1 MNGKLWTYFTGAV
14 GVFGA
19 LIMSLPHP
27 VQILLVLMGIDVAL
41 GAIAAVTHRSV
52 SSDALW
58 KGLAK
63 KAAILLLIAALATA
77 EPVLQFDAAD
87 YAAVFFVVAE
97 LVSIVELA
105 ALLGVPIP
113 ERVTRVLAVM
123 RGKANEPNRDQV
135 QSITENQG

>member
-1 MNGKLWTYFTGAV
+1 MNGKFWAYCMSAV
-14 GVFGA
+14 GLLGA

-27 VQILLVLMGIDVAL
+27 VQILLMLMGIDVAL
-41 GAIAAVTHRSV
+41 GVIAAVTHRSV
-52 SSDALW
+52 SSNALW

-63 KAAILLLIAALATA
+63 KMATLLLLGALAAA
-77 EPVLQFDAAD
+77 EPVLQVDAAD

-113 ERVTRVLAVM
+113 ERVTRVLATM
-123 RGKANEPNRDQV
+123 REKDDEPDRDQV
-135 QSITENQG
+135 QPVAENQG